1 MAQKQKWE
9 PARGEAGDTGEDS
22 RRGKWSEQVIIV
34 IAYNEDAIPKSTAL
48 YADSKINF
56 KKQYKIWVLKTKK
69 EMERN

>member
-22 RRGKWSEQVIIV
+22 RRGKWSEQVIMMHMH
-34 IAYNEDAIPKSTAL
+34 EDAIPKFTAL

>member
-1 MAQKQKWE
+1 MMHMH
-9 PARGEAGDTGEDS
+9 
-22 RRGKWSEQVIIV
+22 
-34 IAYNEDAIPKSTAL
+34 EDAIPKFAAL